1 MASFWRVSGE
11 FRLRRSWALAYT
23 DPGPLFAL
31 GGHGAAAARVETA
44 FGRVP
49 RRADRHGPEMTETRA
64 FARAT
69 VDEAR
74 ALLGIAANVPA

>member
-1 MASFWRVSGE
+1 
-11 FRLRRSWALAYT
+11 
-23 DPGPLFAL
+23 
-31 GGHGAAAARVETA
+31 
-44 FGRVP
+44 
-49 RRADRHGPEMTETRA
+49 MTETRA